1 MSPTFSPNVHQSKII
16 HHSGIIFSE
25 YLRKDV
31 FHGDDKTMNMG
42 LIKTETRTKNQEK
55 QIATWICLNQLKKFP
70 PWLKAKN
77 SHKNQMRF

>member
-42 LIKTETRTKNQEK
+42 LIKTETRTKK
-55 QIATWICLNQLKKFP
+55 SRLQLGSA
-70 PWLKAKN
+70 LIN
-77 SHKNQMRF
+77 